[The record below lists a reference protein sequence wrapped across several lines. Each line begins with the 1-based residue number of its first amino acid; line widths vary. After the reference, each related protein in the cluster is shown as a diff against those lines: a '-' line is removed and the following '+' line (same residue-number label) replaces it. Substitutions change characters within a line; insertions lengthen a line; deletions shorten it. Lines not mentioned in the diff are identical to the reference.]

1 MDFQEPW
8 TEDEDFYLSQGY
20 AIFHNSTDI
29 FTKIKEYFPF
39 KEFRTV
45 SELND
50 RWRFLN
56 DQIESEEQDT
66 IDRIK
71 SASKYHS
78 QTWTYNFEPTF
89 EQQDFNKFFEDYKK
103 MPSLSM
109 QTQFQEL
116 QNNKFINEN
125 QNINEMCL
133 NYQFDTLNINKIV
146 QQVLN
151 KTIDDITLKA
161 TLLNKFKE
169 SLSQRG
175 KQYAIEDI
183 NRKLQFI
190 NEMKEIT
197 QIENEVKILNNKK
210 IVMSQIFN

>member
-1 MDFQEPW
+1 
-8 TEDEDFYLSQGY
+8 
-20 AIFHNSTDI
+20 
-29 FTKIKEYFPF
+29 
-39 KEFRTV
+39 
-45 SELND
+45 
-50 RWRFLN
+50 
-56 DQIESEEQDT
+56 
-66 IDRIK
+66 
-71 SASKYHS
+71 
-78 QTWTYNFEPTF
+78 
-89 EQQDFNKFFEDYKK
+89 
-103 MPSLSM
+103 
-109 QTQFQEL
+109 
-116 QNNKFINEN
+116 
-125 QNINEMCL
+125 MCL

-210 IVMSQIFN
+210 IVISQIFN

>member
-89 EQQDFNKFFEDYKK
+89 EQQDFNKFFEDYKCK
-103 MPSLSM
+103 HN
-109 QTQFQEL
+109 FK
-116 QNNKFINEN
+116 NFKIINLL
-125 QNINEMCL
+125 M
-133 NYQFDTLNINKIV
+133 KI
-146 QQVLN
+146 
-151 KTIDDITLKA
+151 
-161 TLLNKFKE
+161 
-169 SLSQRG
+169 
-175 KQYAIEDI
+175 
-183 NRKLQFI
+183 
-190 NEMKEIT
+190 
-197 QIENEVKILNNKK
+197 KILMKC
-210 IVMSQIFN
+210 V